1 MELNGLTED
10 EVEEIEVPDKVV
22 VETKK
27 VKGGKVV
34 GRTEKRNVQEIE
46 GGYIETREVIE
57 EVEGP
62 THVEYY
68 EEVYQE

>member
-1 MELNGLTED
+1 M
-10 EVEEIEVPDKVV
+10 
-22 VETKK
+22 
-27 VKGGKVV
+27 KGGKVV
-34 GRTEKRNVQEIE
+34 GRTEKRNVQEID